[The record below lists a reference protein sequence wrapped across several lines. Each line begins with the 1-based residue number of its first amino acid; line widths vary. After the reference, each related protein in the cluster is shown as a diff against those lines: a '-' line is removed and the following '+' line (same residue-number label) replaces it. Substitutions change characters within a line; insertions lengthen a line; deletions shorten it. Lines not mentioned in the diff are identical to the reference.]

1 MTAASWTASSARGP
15 VAWLSLDD
23 SDNNPRSFWS
33 NLVSALVASGAVRD
47 RSPLRYLNPVSQ
59 FGDADLDELW
69 VQLADLPAPVVLVID
84 DFHVITDDEVLEQ
97 FGRFIAK
104 LPPSPLRLVLLAHA
118 DPVLPLHELRA
129 RGDLTEIRAADLA
142 FTSAETAEL
151 FASSAFRLRAGQLD
165 RIMGRTEGWPAGVRV
180 AALSIDPQDVESGI
194 TRFCSADRGVA
205 DYFVDEV
212 LQAVSPADRDFLLR
226 TTVTEMMN
234 GDVADQ
240 LTGRSDGRQTLERLF
255 ESNIFTVKGEH
266 GWYSYQPLLRRLL
279 TNLPD
284 LTLLQS
290 AVDPLRVTRW
300 TATDNGARLR
310 GDGPSLIAQQ
320 QRMGDMMTSLQAPS
334 DSEVRAVEDLIRRLV
349 ARFPDVPADSVRQIV
364 NASWDTFTDKP
375 IRDFVPV
382 LVERS
387 AHEQLRSRRAR

>member
-1 MTAASWTASSARGP
+1 M
-15 VAWLSLDD
+15 
-23 SDNNPRSFWS
+23 
-33 NLVSALVASGAVRD
+33 
-47 RSPLRYLNPVSQ
+47 
-59 FGDADLDELW
+59 
-69 VQLADLPAPVVLVID
+69 
-84 DFHVITDDEVLEQ
+84 
-97 FGRFIAK
+97 
-104 LPPSPLRLVLLAHA
+104 LLTHA

-151 FASSAFRLRAGQLD
+151 LTSSAFHLRADQLD
-165 RIMGRTEGWPAGVRV
+165 RIMGRIMGRTEGWAAGVRV

-194 TRFCSADRGVA
+194 TRLCSADRGVA

-212 LQAVSPADRDFLLR
+212 LQAVSRADRDFLLR

-266 GWYSYQPLLRRLL
+266 GWYSYQPLLRHLL

-290 AVDPLRVTRW
+290 AVDPLRVTQW
-300 TATDNGARLR
+300 TATDNGGRLR
-310 GDGPSLIAQQ
+310 RDGPSLIAEQQ
-320 QRMGDMMTSLQAPS
+320 LMGDRMTSLQAPS

-387 AHEQLRSRRAR
+387 AQEQLRSGRAR